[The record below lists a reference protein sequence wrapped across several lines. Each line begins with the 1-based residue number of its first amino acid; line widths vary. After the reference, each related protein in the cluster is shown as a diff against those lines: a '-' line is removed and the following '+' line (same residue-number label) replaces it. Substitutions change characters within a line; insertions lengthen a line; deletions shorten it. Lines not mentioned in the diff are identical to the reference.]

1 LGSIVAPVSILL
13 APVHETVIQD
23 TSELNLIFE
32 SSCNTIENDFSL
44 VISLSLSILT
54 VIGDKSFIQAPGKNV

>member
-1 LGSIVAPVSILL
+1 M
-13 APVHETVIQD
+13 
-23 TSELNLIFE
+23 
-32 SSCNTIENDFSL
+32 ENDFSL